1 MPPKAAAE
9 VAVLAS
15 TAALEL
21 LAEPL
26 AAAVELLLEELEL
39 PQPAASK
46 IDPTAAALATIA
58 LDVRKVKP
66 SPCRPMDS
74 GASLAILARQ
84 VGILT
89 GHHERKVA
97 PRLRLPIRRVAICN
111 PRRGCPRP
119 LRGMNA
125 AWTRT

>member
-15 TAALEL
+15 TVEL
-21 LAEPL
+21 VPVLAEEL
-26 AAAVELLLEELEL
+26 AAAAELLLEELEL

-66 SPCRPMDS
+66 SPMPPH
-74 GASLAILARQ
+74 G
-84 VGILT
+84 
-89 GHHERKVA
+89 
-97 PRLRLPIRRVAICN
+97 
-111 PRRGCPRP
+111 
-119 LRGMNA
+119 
-125 AWTRT
+125 